1 MATYI
6 VRRLIQAVF
15 VIIIVSL
22 LVFIVIRFLPGDP
35 VLMYLSREEFTNL
48 TMEEVEHVRHELGLD
63 RSLLVQY
70 FDWLSDLSRG
80 NLGTSLFYQE
90 NVANLLAQRVPVTLH
105 LGIWAFIISAII
117 GIGMGTISALR
128 RGKAIDTLTTVL
140 ANIGITMPIFW
151 LGILLIY
158 LFGLQLQF
166 LPIYGYTSPFTD
178 FWLNTKQIILPVIC
192 LAFFPL
198 ASSARQTRSSML
210 EVIRQDYIR
219 TAWAK
224 GLRERVIV
232 MRHVLKNGLI
242 PVITLK
248 GMSLSHILGGSVLIE
263 TVFSI
268 PGMGRLSVE
277 AVLSQDYA
285 IIQAVI
291 LLSAVMVVLANLLV
305 DITYG
310 WLDPR
315 IRYG

>member
-224 GLRERVIV
+224 GLR
-232 MRHVLKNGLI
+232 
-242 PVITLK
+242 
-248 GMSLSHILGGSVLIE
+248 
-263 TVFSI
+263 
-268 PGMGRLSVE
+268 
-277 AVLSQDYA
+277 
-285 IIQAVI
+285 
-291 LLSAVMVVLANLLV
+291 
-305 DITYG
+305 
-310 WLDPR
+310 
-315 IRYG
+315 